1 MYGLHR
7 NNFVLLFPSNEIENE
22 LTVTPYLMYIFKLEV
37 ELLLKKLI
45 NFLSLSQTPVHRI
58 GRLVTSVAVTVAQSK
73 LPLERCY
80 CVKQF
85 TN

>member
-1 MYGLHR
+1 
-7 NNFVLLFPSNEIENE
+7 
-22 LTVTPYLMYIFKLEV
+22 MYIFKLEV